1 MQVRVLLGVQIDNQM
16 YTVYAILSQKDGR
29 IYVGF
34 TSNIEK
40 RLKEHNAGTTKSTKG
55 FRPWELLYT
64 EVVKDRVTARKREV
78 YWKSG
83 TGKEQ
88 LKELK
93 GYLPAGRE
101 QEFPMNYDIFFNR
114 PHSSRDRTRV
124 S

>member
-64 EVVKDRVTARKREV
+64 EVVEDRVTARKREV

-93 GYLPAGRE
+93 GYLPAGR
-101 QEFPMNYDIFFNR
+101 QG
-114 PHSSRDRTRV
+114 TRV